1 MPPTIYDIA
10 KKARVGIGTVSRVF
24 NNHPSVSP
32 ATKDRVLRV
41 ANKLQY
47 HPHPY
52 ARGLARRRTNSILAV
67 IPFFSTFFF
76 IEVLQGVQATLSTT
90 DYDLLLFG
98 ITHLDHIDASLKR
111 IAGRNRADGILYF
124 SMEMPEAFAT
134 EYLQQKVPLILVD
147 TYHRNFD
154 SFQVDNTEGAAIA
167 TKHLVD
173 LGHQRIGILL
183 ANLESP
189 PAKQRREGFER
200 AMHEAGLPVQPE
212 WVKWS
217 NSSRLDGFTREDGYL
232 QMKEFLKLRSSMP
245 SAIFVSSDIQA
256 SGALSAIEE
265 AGLRC
270 PDDVALV
277 GFDDIELAGHLG
289 LTTMRQPMAK
299 MGLLAALRLAERM
312 ENPALPAKQTTFVPE
327 LIVRKTSGAGARM
340 PVPVPMS

>member
-10 KKARVGIGTVSRVF
+10 RKARVGIGTVSRVF

-90 DYDLLLFG
+90 EYDLLLYG
-98 ITHLDHIDASLKR
+98 ITHPDHVDASLRR
-111 IAGRNRADGILYF
+111 IAGRHRADGILYF
-124 SMEMPEAFAT
+124 SMNIPEQFAKECLHEKT
-134 EYLQQKVPLILVD
+134 PIVLVD
-147 TYHRNFD
+147 THYKNFD
-154 SFQVDNTEGAAIA
+154 SFHVDNVEGASVA
-167 TKHLVD
+167 TKHLVG
-173 LGHQRIGILL
+173 LGHRRIGILL

-189 PAKQRREGFER
+189 PARQRREGFER
-200 AMHEAGLPVQPE
+200 AMREEGLPVKPD

-217 NSSRLDGFTREDGYL
+217 KSSHLDGFTREDGYL
-232 QMKEFLKLRSSMP
+232 QMKQFLKLGSSMP
-245 SAIFVSSDIQA
+245 SAIFVSSDVQA
-256 SGALSAIEE
+256 SGALAAIEE

-270 PDDVALV
+270 SDDVALV
-277 GFDDIELAGHLG
+277 GFDDIELASHLG

-299 MGLLAALRLAERM
+299 MGLLAAMRLAERM
-312 ENPALPAKQTTFVPE
+312 ENPELPAKQTTFVPE
-327 LIVRKTSGAGARM
+327 LIVRKTSGAAAM
-340 PVPVPMS
+340 VPEFVS